1 MTCHSKRLTFPP
13 AERDH
18 HSVCVSRTDGRT
30 AVPRPARG
38 GRSFPPSVPP
48 SFRPPPASGGG
59 RFASVGC
66 GGWPSCGRAP
76 RGRFGVRP
84 SVRPYGCRGVACAV
98 RFTSVT
104 PVYICKPRAVYIC
117 KPPLSIAGVNPL
129 AAAVATAVLARAN
142 RLASRSVCTRSRSLP
157 PAWPRAP
164 TRPARPWHLL
174 VRLSVALAVADPR
187 GWPTAFESL
196 VCENE
201 YCPPPSPSTRL
212 SHPWCLHSTP
222 TLLSLF
228 FLQYRKSLY
237 LCSRI
242 LTSKYHKKWQKFMD
256 FLAL

>member
-1 MTCHSKRLTFPP
+1 MRQPYG
-13 AERDH
+13 
-18 HSVCVSRTDGRT
+18 RTDGRPP
-30 AVPRPARG
+30 PRPRG
-38 GRSFPPSVPP
+38 ALFSALCPPVVPP
-48 SFRPPPASGGG
+48 APRLWRWPLRFGRLRRVAFVRPRPP
-59 RFASVGC
+59 
-66 GGWPSCGRAP
+66 RA
-76 RGRFGVRP
+76 VRCP